1 MTSTIGE
8 ISGNL
13 EKARRITEGA
23 MEQAGRITAQ
33 IQQLSQA
40 AQEIGKVTETLS
52 EISAQTNLLG
62 PECHHWG
69 GARRLGRQ
77 RVCRGGDRDQGT
89 RPETDQATEDI
100 KPRAQSVPSSTA
112 GGIAE
117 IEKIS
122 VVFREVSDIVGSMA
136 AAIEEQATV
145 TKEISW
151 NIAEASMGVRDGNL
165 RGGELTGNARHRQG
179 DFSEILQ
186 GFGSGSGPLR
196 GPIESGRP
204 WSGCRHLVLPR

>member
-62 PECHHWG
+62 PECHH
-69 GARRLGRQ
+69 
-77 RVCRGGDRDQGT
+77 
-89 RPETDQATEDI
+89 
-100 KPRAQSVPSSTA
+100 
-112 GGIAE
+112 
-117 IEKIS
+117 
-122 VVFREVSDIVGSMA
+122 
-136 AAIEEQATV
+136 
-145 TKEISW
+145 
-151 NIAEASMGVRDGNL
+151 
-165 RGGELTGNARHRQG
+165 
-179 DFSEILQ
+179 
-186 GFGSGSGPLR
+186 
-196 GPIESGRP
+196 
-204 WSGCRHLVLPR
+204 